1 MTYTYDIVDDLL
13 AEASPDRGT
22 THYPLPT
29 THYPLPTTHY
39 PLPTTATMPMA
50 I

>member
-29 THYPLPTTHY
+29 THYRYDADGNLTQQ
-39 PLPTTATMPMA
+39 
-50 I
+50 